1 MAVDVDET
9 LADLVAATC
18 VESES
23 QKSQL
28 TSHEQ
33 TSETSRRVYL
43 PGVTL

>member
-33 TSETSRRVYL
+33 TSRRVYL